1 MGMTVIAASMIFN
14 IYRKVTAMK
23 YPESFKKEIK
33 SEFPHCK
40 KLNDLAEADSPE
52 LGPYL
57 KDMYTGSFCLGAQTI
72 LECLN
77 NEDYDVLHKTA
88 KEILHAQRLYVDWLK
103 LMSSEN
109 KYAEETSLFGEE
121 SESTSPVPLEIL
133 KIVRASL
140 GLEEDDT
147 SKDNIINNMSKFE
160 LLEHVCNYEGLIN
173 YAGVILRWINSIYDI
188 NL

>member
-1 MGMTVIAASMIFN
+1 MIFN

-77 NEDYDVLHKTA
+77 NEDYDVLRKTA

-109 KYAEETSLFGEE
+109 KHAEETSLFENKA
-121 SESTSPVPLEIL
+121 VQLPLNIL
-133 KIVRASL
+133 KTLRASL
-140 GLEEDDT
+140 GLDEDDT

-173 YAGVILRWINSIYDI
+173 YAGVILGWINAIYDM